1 MFKTEVRPLEG
12 YEEDFARYTARKE
25 TVCEEIEAERVKAHS
40 EVDAKFDA
48 EKQSRTATLEKLI
61 ALTSEIV
68 EIEIPDEVPADET
81 EVSENSYEEVE
92 QTNYEV

>member
-12 YEEDFARYTARKE
+12 FEEDFARYMSRKDN
-25 TVCEEIEAERVKAHS
+25 VCEEIEAERVKAHA

-61 ALTSEIV
+61 ALTSETI
-68 EIEIPDEVPADET
+68 EIEIPEEVPT
-81 EVSENSYEEVE
+81 EIAEVE
-92 QTNYEV
+92 VNATEESF